1 MPQYDNNGKSTQ
13 DAGYQVK
20 QTDESD
26 MDSSWR
32 SGETGRAVDLDNSAE
47 IHEDQK
53 LREAHQRIKEIM
65 EMDEGGDGGMY
76 GTVSPRNQQQ
86 PGSGGGNSGRRGGLS
101 LDDLSDGISRD
112 DMARAM
118 GGMADAAGNV
128 ARDLVNNGMQ
138 QDTPSES
145 TMMAESYSSEP
156 RDSGGSWSV
165 EKMRAK
171 LKSGKH
177 VPVWKVIDES
187 TGMEIPN
194 AFRIQEPAQRIASII
209 NKTGNVNDP
218 RIKGILE
225 AYKKHVQLMKNAR
238 QLKAAITEGRSDLKP
253 KLRQVYDAL
262 EEVNWKLGI

>member
-1 MPQYDNNGKSTQ
+1 MPQYENKGKSTQ

-20 QTDESD
+20 QINEAD
-26 MDSSWR
+26 MDDSWR
-32 SGETGRAVDLDNSAE
+32 HGENGRAVDVDNSAE
-47 IHEDQK
+47 LHEDQK
-53 LREAHQRIKEIM
+53 LREAHQKIKAIM
-65 EMDEGGDGGMY
+65 EMDDGGDMY
-76 GTVSPRNQQQ
+76 GTVSPKQQQ
-86 PGSGGGNSGRRGGLS
+86 RPQQQRRGGLS

-128 ARDLVNNGMQ
+128 ARDLVNDGMQ
-138 QDTPSES
+138 QDTPNES
-145 TMMAESYSSEP
+145 AMMAESYSSEP
-156 RDSGGSWSV
+156 RNTSGSWGV

-218 RIKGILE
+218 RIKGIME
-225 AYKKHVQLMKNAR
+225 AYKQHIQLMKQVR
-238 QLKAAITEGRSDLKP
+238 QLKHAITEGRGDLKP

-262 EEVNWKLGI
+262 EETNFKLGI

>member
-1 MPQYDNNGKSTQ
+1 MSQYENSGKSTQ

-20 QTDESD
+20 QTDEAD
-26 MDSSWR
+26 MDTSWR
-32 SGETGRAVDLDNSAE
+32 RGEGNRAVDLDNTAE
-47 IHEDQK
+47 IREDEK
-53 LREAHQRIKEIM
+53 LREAHQKIKAIM
-65 EMDEGGDGGMY
+65 EMDDGDGSDMY
-76 GTVSPRNQQQ
+76 GTVSPKQQQ
-86 PGSGGGNSGRRGGLS
+86 RPQQRRRSGGGLS

-128 ARDLVNNGMQ
+128 ARDLVNDGMQ
-138 QDTPSES
+138 QDTPNES

-156 RDSGGSWSV
+156 RDTNGSWGV

-171 LKSGKH
+171 LKNGKH

-209 NKTGNVNDP
+209 NKTGNINDP

-225 AYKKHVQLMKNAR
+225 AYKQHVQLMRQVR
-238 QLKAAITEGRSDLKP
+238 QLKQAITEGRGELKP

-262 EEVNWKLGI
+262 EETNWKLGI

>member
-1 MPQYDNNGKSTQ
+1 MAQYDNNGKSTQ

-20 QTDESD
+20 QTDEAD
-26 MDSSWR
+26 MDTSWR
-32 SGETGRAVDLDNSAE
+32 HGENGRAVDVDNSAE
-47 IHEDQK
+47 LHEDQK
-53 LREAHQRIKEIM
+53 LREAHQKIKAIM
-65 EMDEGGDGGMY
+65 EMDDGDDMY
-76 GTVSPRNQQQ
+76 GTVSPKQKQPRQQQ
-86 PGSGGGNSGRRGGLS
+86 PGRRSGGLS

-118 GGMADAAGNV
+118 GGMEDAAGNV
-128 ARDLVNNGMQ
+128 ARDLVNDGMQ
-138 QDTPSES
+138 QSTPNES
-145 TMMAESYSSEP
+145 AMMAESYGNEA
-156 RDSGGSWSV
+156 RNTGGAWGV

-218 RIKGILE
+218 RIKGIME
-225 AYKKHVQLMKNAR
+225 AYKQHIQLMKQVR
-238 QLKAAITEGRSDLKP
+238 QLKHAITEGRGDLKP
-253 KLRQVYDAL
+253 KLREVYDAL
-262 EEVNWKLGI
+262 EETNFKLGI

>member
-1 MPQYDNNGKSTQ
+1 MAQYENKGKSTQ

-20 QTDESD
+20 QIEEVD

-32 SGETGRAVDLDNSAE
+32 HGENSRAIDVDNSAE
-47 IHEDQK
+47 LHEDQK

-65 EMDEGGDGGMY
+65 EMDDGADDMY
-76 GTVSPRNQQQ
+76 GTVRPKRQVVEQRQQ
-86 PGSGGGNSGRRGGLS
+86 PARRGGGLS
-101 LDDLSDGISRD
+101 LDDLSDGISRE

-118 GGMADAAGNV
+118 GGMADASGQV
-128 ARDLVNNGMQ
+128 ASDLVNNGMQ
-138 QDTPSES
+138 QQVPNES
-145 TMMAESYSSEP
+145 TMMAESYGAEP
-156 RDSGGSWSV
+156 RDAGGSWTV

-177 VPVWKVIDES
+177 VPVWKVVDES

-209 NKTGNVNDP
+209 NKTGNVNDA
-218 RIKGILE
+218 RIKGIME
-225 AYKKHVQLMKNAR
+225 AYKSHVTLMKQAR
-238 QLKAAITEGRSDLKP
+238 QLKAAINEGRSELRP
-253 KLRQVYDAL
+253 KLRQVHDAL